1 MVLSKVLPVT
11 FYLPRIE
18 HLAELDELDA
28 DRDWH
33 YFRRGTFS
41 WNVQTFL
48 RLRRAGYPVLAV
60 NKAPESGVVF
70 LHADDLHALL
80 SSYHRTAD
88 VLTVCTRADR
98 LPQHYADIEV
108 VQNDRY
114 ADGRRVFFIPY
125 WPQAGLVPRD
135 PRRGSAIS
143 NIVFKGRTNELH
155 RDFQTEAWN
164 ARLRDMGLTWTLD
177 GAVWRDVDDK
187 AAIKGFGWADYSDTD
202 AIVAVRPNTSDPYC
216 HKPASKLVNAWRAGV
231 PALLGPEYAYRSL
244 RRSELDYFEVTS
256 ADAAIE
262 ALRRLQ
268 ASPGLF
274 GDVVQNG
281 LARAK
286 DFEYDRI
293 IEQWAHLLFEV
304 VVPRYLQRG
313 NRLYRSIP
321 IGLRYRYRKLLA
333 GEGIR

>member
-1 MVLSKVLPVT
+1 
-11 FYLPRIE
+11 
-18 HLAELDELDA
+18 
-28 DRDWH
+28 
-33 YFRRGTFS
+33 
-41 WNVQTFL
+41 
-48 RLRRAGYPVLAV
+48 
-60 NKAPESGVVF
+60 
-70 LHADDLHALL
+70 
-80 SSYHRTAD
+80 
-88 VLTVCTRADR
+88 
-98 LPQHYADIEV
+98 
-108 VQNDRY
+108 
-114 ADGRRVFFIPY
+114 
-125 WPQAGLVPRD
+125 
-135 PRRGSAIS
+135 
-143 NIVFKGRTNELH
+143 
-155 RDFQTEAWN
+155 
-164 ARLRDMGLTWTLD
+164 
-177 GAVWRDVDDK
+177 
-187 AAIKGFGWADYSDTD
+187 
-202 AIVAVRPNTSDPYC
+202 VAVRPNTSDPYC